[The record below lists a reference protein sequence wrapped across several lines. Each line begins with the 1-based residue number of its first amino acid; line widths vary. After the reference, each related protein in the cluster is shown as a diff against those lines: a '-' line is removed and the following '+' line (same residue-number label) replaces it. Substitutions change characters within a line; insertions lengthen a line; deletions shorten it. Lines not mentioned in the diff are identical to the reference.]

1 MQFYIIMCHQRF
13 KDKGSDKGG
22 FGGGGGGDSDRG
34 GFGGRGRGKRDQS
47 GGWNNRNN
55 SGENNKS
62 FEWNK
67 ESNNNGEGWKGHDG
81 AVSWGQGGGDKGP
94 RNWNSRTGRTS
105 NQLRVN

>member
-13 KDKGSDKGG
+13 KDKGSD
-22 FGGGGGGDSDRG
+22 RG
-34 GFGGRGRGKRDQS
+34 GFGGRGRGRRDQS

-81 AVSWGQGGGDKGP
+81 AVSWRQRGGDKGP
-94 RNWNSRTGRTS
+94 RNWNFGTGRTS